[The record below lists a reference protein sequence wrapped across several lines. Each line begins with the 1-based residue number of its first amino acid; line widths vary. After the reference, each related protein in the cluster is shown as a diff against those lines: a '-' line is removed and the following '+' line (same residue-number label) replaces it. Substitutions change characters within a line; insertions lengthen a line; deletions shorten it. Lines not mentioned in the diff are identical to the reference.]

1 MTRAV
6 QTVLAEALR
15 LDLQSRAELAA
26 ELLGSIE
33 GPSDPDA
40 EAAWDGEIR
49 RRVAAIE
56 AGTEHLEPWENVR
69 RRIEREILNR

>member
-6 QTVLAEALR
+6 QTVLAKALR

-33 GPSDPDA
+33 GPSDPGA
-40 EAAWDGEIR
+40 AAAWDAEIK

-56 AGTEHLEPWENVR
+56 PGAENLEPWEEVR